1 MYQPTAPLSPKDTL
15 PTMYDLPSEE
25 VGQSGLPDEFHVL
38 QPQLLS
44 ATFIPSSYPL
54 EQIFT
59 ASDLNLY
66 YDPRHLLWYKRP
78 DWFAVVGVPSLY
90 EGQELRQSY
99 VLWQEGVD
107 PLVVVEFL
115 SPGTEDEDLGRLAEK
130 TFGAKEQPPFKWEV
144 YERILRVPYYVVFN
158 SENNQLWAFE
168 LVGTRYRKM
177 ELSEPRLWIEE
188 LGLGLGLWQG
198 FWLKQERP
206 WLRWYDHEGNWV
218 PTPEERE
225 NQFAEQAV
233 QQTEQ
238 AQQRAMH
245 AEQRAMHAEQR
256 AEILAQRLRALGV
269 NPDDL

>member
-1 MYQPTAPLSPKDTL
+1 MYQPIAPLSPKDTL

-44 ATFIPSSYPL
+44 ATFMPSSYPL

-66 YDPRHLLWYKRP
+66 YDPRHYLWYKRP

-90 EGQELRQSY
+90 EGHELRQSY

-115 SPGTEDEDLGRLAEK
+115 SPGTEDEDLGRLAVK
-130 TFGAKEQPPFKWEV
+130 TLGAKEQPPFKWEV

-158 SENNQLWAFE
+158 SETNQIRAFE
-168 LVGTRYRKM
+168 LVGTRYREM

-225 NQFAEQAV
+225 RQFAEQAV
-233 QQTEQ
+233 QQTEE
-238 AQQRAMH
+238 AQQRAM
-245 AEQRAMHAEQR
+245 QAEQR
-256 AEILAQRLRALGV
+256 AEILAQRLRELGV

>member
-1 MYQPTAPLSPKDTL
+1 MYQPIAPLSPKDTL

-54 EQIFT
+54 EEIFT

-130 TFGAKEQPPFKWEV
+130 TLGAKAQPPFKWEV

-158 SENNQLWAFE
+158 SETNQIRAFE
-168 LVGTRYRKM
+168 LVGTRYREM

-198 FWLKQERP
+198 FWLKQKRP
-206 WLRWYDHEGNWV
+206 WLRWYDLEGNWV

-225 NQFAEQAV
+225 QQFAEQAV

-238 AQQRAMH
+238 AQQRAM
-245 AEQRAMHAEQR
+245 QAEQR
-256 AEILAQRLRALGV
+256 AEILAQRLRELGV